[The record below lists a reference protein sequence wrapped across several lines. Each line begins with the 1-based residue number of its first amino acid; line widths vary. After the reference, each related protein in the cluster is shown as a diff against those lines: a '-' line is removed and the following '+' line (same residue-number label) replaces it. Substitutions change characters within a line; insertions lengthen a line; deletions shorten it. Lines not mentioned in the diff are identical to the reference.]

1 VQSCTVVHIVLT
13 QIISQWVT
21 YLSAIYSDEAT
32 TVWRYIT
39 LDDNE
44 TLRTIK
50 NRRAIRD
57 YDTSKDV
64 PDELVY
70 KVIEAGGY
78 APSAENQQPW
88 RIIIVRD
95 KQLQE
100 FIGQKAVDRTIEL
113 FGRATPREELERRL
127 SYIESKA
134 SLERTIDILITGARF
149 EYIKGKPETNGAP
162 VLLVLAVDQT
172 HIGNSQATLRGTGGV
187 YGWSSPRHAVIA
199 GSMMMQ
205 NMALAAASLGL
216 GSCVSSVQLDHFDDV
231 GAISEKLNIPFPHW
245 VPILCLTL
253 GYTLYERTLGPPRQT
268 PGEIAFLNKWGE
280 PFKGGRK

>member
-1 VQSCTVVHIVLT
+1 MG
-13 QIISQWVT
+13 
-21 YLSAIYSDEAT
+21 E
-32 TVWRYIT
+32 
-39 LDDNE
+39 NE
-44 TLRTIK
+44 TIRTIK

-70 KVIEAGGY
+70 QVIEAGGY

-95 KQLQE
+95 KKLQE
-100 FIGQKAVDRTIEL
+100 FIGQRAVDRTIEL

-127 SYIESKA
+127 SYIKSKA
-134 SLERTIDILITGARF
+134 SLERTIDILISGERF

-162 VLLVLAVDQT
+162 ILLVLAVDQT

-199 GSMMMQ
+199 GSMMME
-205 NMALAAASLGL
+205 NMTLAAASLGL
-216 GSCVSSVQLDHFDDV
+216 GSCISSVQLDHFDDV
-231 GAISEKLNIPFPHW
+231 GAISKKLDIPYPHW

-253 GYTLYERTLGPPRQT
+253 GYALYERTLGPPRQL
-268 PGEIAFLNKWGE
+268 PEEIAFLNKWGKQ
-280 PFKGGRK
+280 FKGGKK

>member
-1 VQSCTVVHIVLT
+1 MEIPSL
-13 QIISQWVT
+13 
-21 YLSAIYSDEAT
+21 E
-32 TVWRYIT
+32 
-39 LDDNE
+39 DNE
-44 TLRTIK
+44 AINVIK

-64 PDELVY
+64 SDELIY

-88 RIIIVRD
+88 RIIVVRD
-95 KQLQE
+95 KKLQE
-100 FIGQKAVDRTIEL
+100 FIGQIAVERTILL

-134 SLERTIDILITGARF
+134 SLERTIDILISGQRF
-149 EYIKGKPETNGAP
+149 EYIKGKSETNGAP

-172 HIGNSQATLRGTGGV
+172 HVGNSQATLRGTGGV
-187 YGWSSPRHAVIA
+187 YGWSGPRHAVIA
-199 GSMMMQ
+199 GSMMME

-253 GYTLYERTLGPPRQT
+253 GFPKYERTLGPPRQG
-268 PGEIAFLNKWGE
+268 PEEIAFLNKWGE
-280 PFKGGRK
+280 PFVEEEKK